1 MLYEKEYCQLTN
13 TPIPKNVN
21 VIDILAKG
29 LPLIAVDEIARMFDI
44 SQSQASLLI
53 GVSIRTVQARKKE
66 TPLKTLHLQESDS
79 ALQIAKLRNDA
90 LEYFGS
96 EQAVN
101 RWMKSVNKGLGD
113 KAPITLCN
121 TGVGRELV
129 RESVNRLKYGMTA

>member
-1 MLYEKEYCQLTN
+1 
-13 TPIPKNVN
+13 
-21 VIDILAKG
+21 
-29 LPLIAVDEIARMFDI
+29 VDEIARMFDI

-79 ALQIAKLRNDA
+79 ALQITKLRNDA

-129 RESVNRLKYGMTA
+129 RESLNRLKYGMTA

>member
-13 TPIPKNVN
+13 TPTPKNVN
-21 VIDILAKG
+21 VIDMLAKG

-101 RWMKSVNKGLGD
+101 HWD
-113 KAPITLCN
+113 EIC
-121 TGVGRELV
+121 E
-129 RESVNRLKYGMTA
+129 